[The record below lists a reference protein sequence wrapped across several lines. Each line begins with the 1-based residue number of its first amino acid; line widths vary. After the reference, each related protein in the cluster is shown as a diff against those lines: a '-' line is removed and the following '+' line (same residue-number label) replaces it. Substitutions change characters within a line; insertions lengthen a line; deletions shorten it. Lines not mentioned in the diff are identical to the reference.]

1 MKTKS
6 LLLLGASL
14 SVLALGIAGC
24 GNGSKDKEADSADG
38 KTKISFTWWGAEVR
52 HEKYIKAIEAFEK
65 ENPDIDVDYEYAAWD
80 DYWKKLATKSAA
92 GELPDVM
99 QMDGSYLAQ
108 YGQKNQLADL
118 TEFTGEGKTIDTTN
132 IDSSIID
139 SGKLDDK
146 FFAIAPAVNAMSMI
160 TNQALV
166 DKAGA
171 SVDYENYNFE
181 DWVASIEKVKQET
194 GEYGMIDV
202 VDNYV
207 LLQYYLRTQG
217 EELLKYN
224 DEGKPELAFS
234 KENFITFMN
243 AIGKLAKEEAIPT
256 AEVASNIK
264 SFDENPLSLGKVAY
278 YQNWNNQF
286 VTYTQSAADGV
297 DLSLNLPYSAKDGA
311 LFYRPS
317 FFYSVAQTSKNK
329 EAAAKFAN
337 FLVNDEEANKIIGT
351 ERGIPASTVAKDTI
365 YEDMTDEEKVASD
378 YLDKIADYVGE
389 ASPVLPVGFS
399 ELNTHFK
406 DVFAEITYG
415 TMTAEEAYDSY
426 VAKAE
431 EIFDE
436 NYD

>member
-1 MKTKS
+1 MKKKA

-14 SVLALGIAGC
+14 GALTLALSAC
-24 GNGSKDKEADSADG
+24 GGSNAQDSEGADG
-38 KTKISFTWWGAEVR
+38 KTKISFTWWGSEVR
-52 HEKYIKAIEAFEK
+52 HEKYIEAIEAFEK
-65 ENPDIDVDYEYAAWD
+65 ENPDIDIEYEYAAWD

-108 YGQKNQLADL
+108 YGEKNQLADL
-118 TEFTGEGKTIDTTN
+118 SEFTGDGKVIDTSE
-132 IDSSIID
+132 IDDSIID
-139 SGKLDDK
+139 SGKLGDK
-146 FFAIAPAVNAMSMI
+146 FFALAPAVNAMSMI
-160 TNQALV
+160 TNKELT

-171 SVDYENYNFE
+171 TLDYENYTFE
-181 DWVASIEKVKQET
+181 DWVGSIEKVKKET
-194 GEYGMIDV
+194 DEYGMIDV

-224 DEGKPELAFS
+224 EDGKPELAFS
-234 KENFITFMN
+234 KENFVTFMDE
-243 AIGKLAKEEAIPT
+243 IGKLAESKAIPT

-278 YQNWNNQF
+278 YQNWNNQY
-286 VTYTQSAADGV
+286 VTYTQSAAEGV
-297 DLSLNLPYSAKDGA
+297 KFSLELPYDAKDGA

-337 FLVNDEEANKIIGT
+337 FLVNNEEANKIIGT
-351 ERGIPASTVAKDTI
+351 ERGIPASAAAKETI
-365 YEDMTDEEKVASD
+365 YNDMTEEEKVASD

-406 DVFAEITYG
+406 EIFAEITYG
-415 TMTAEEAYDSY
+415 TMTSEEAYDSY
-426 VAKAE
+426 TAKAK

>member
-1 MKTKS
+1 MKKKS

-14 SVLALGIAGC
+14 GVLALGLAGC
-24 GNGSKDKEADSADG
+24 GGAKNEDSGSADG

-65 ENPDIDVDYEYAAWD
+65 ENPDIDVEYEYASWD

-108 YGQKNQLADL
+108 YGEKNQLADL
-118 TEFTGEGKTIDTTN
+118 TEFTGDGKTIDTSE
-132 IDSSIID
+132 IDESIID
-139 SGKLDDK
+139 SGKLGDK

-160 TNQALV
+160 TNKALT

-171 SVDYENYNFE
+171 TLDYENYTFE
-181 DWVASIEKVKQET
+181 DWVGSIDKVKKET
-194 GEYGMIDV
+194 DEYGMIDV

-217 EELLKYN
+217 EELLQYN
-224 DEGKPELAFS
+224 KDGKPELAFT
-234 KENFITFMN
+234 KENFVTFMDE
-243 AIGKLAKEEAIPT
+243 ISKLAKSKAIPT

-278 YQNWNNQF
+278 YQNWNNQY

-297 DLSLNLPYSAKDGA
+297 EFSLELPYDAKDGA

-317 FFYSVAQTSKNK
+317 FFYSVAQSSKHK
-329 EAAAKFAN
+329 EAAAKFAD
-337 FLVNDEEANKIIGT
+337 FLVNNEEANKIIGT
-351 ERGIPASTVAKDTI
+351 ERGIPASNAAKETI
-365 YEDMTDEEKVASD
+365 YDDMTDEEKVASD

-406 DVFAEITYG
+406 ELFAEITYG
-415 TMTAEEAYDSY
+415 TMTPEETYESY
-426 VAKAE
+426 TAKAK

>member
-1 MKTKS
+1 
-6 LLLLGASL
+6 
-14 SVLALGIAGC
+14 
-24 GNGSKDKEADSADG
+24 
-38 KTKISFTWWGAEVR
+38 
-52 HEKYIKAIEAFEK
+52 
-65 ENPDIDVDYEYAAWD
+65 
-80 DYWKKLATKSAA
+80 
-92 GELPDVM
+92 
-99 QMDGSYLAQ
+99 
-108 YGQKNQLADL
+108 
-118 TEFTGEGKTIDTTN
+118 
-132 IDSSIID
+132 
-139 SGKLDDK
+139 
-146 FFAIAPAVNAMSMI
+146 MSMI

-171 SVDYENYNFE
+171 GVDYENYTFE

-217 EELLKYN
+217 EELLQYN

-234 KENFITFMN
+234 KENFTKFMD

-264 SFDENPLSLGKVAY
+264 SFDENPFSLGKVAY

-297 DLSLNLPYSAKDGA
+297 ELSLNLPYSAKDGA

-351 ERGIPASTVAKDTI
+351 ERGIPASTVAKDAI

-378 YLDKIADYVGE
+378 YLDEIADYVGD